1 MWLTESDLLILE
13 YNVDAIVKC
22 CVGAFASAIALI
34 FLILVIDTHVHM
46 LLHLLVTLTEAAILI
61 LVSGQVMV
69 TCVVCGLVLWCHICN
84 V

>member
-34 FLILVIDTHVHM
+34 FLILVIDTHVHSNNF
-46 LLHLLVTLTEAAILI
+46 VANVAPPAAR
-61 LVSGQVMV
+61 
-69 TCVVCGLVLWCHICN
+69 
-84 V
+84 